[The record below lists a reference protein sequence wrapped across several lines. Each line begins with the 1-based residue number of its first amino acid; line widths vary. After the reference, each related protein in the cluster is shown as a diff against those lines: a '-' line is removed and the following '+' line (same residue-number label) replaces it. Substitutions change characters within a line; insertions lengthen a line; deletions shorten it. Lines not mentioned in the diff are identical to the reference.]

1 MNYQIDLLKV
11 GLLNLEQV
19 SFKLLFLVSG
29 WKRESLLE
37 DLIFINV
44 KEKRVQSEIEP
55 SSLV

>member
-19 SFKLLFLVSG
+19 SFKLLFLVNG